1 MYETDLENLNRLIAE
16 TEAKLRKA
24 NNNLHQYELS
34 KKLKTL
40 NDMRLD
46 LMIQIEFFKNHEKGE

>member
-1 MYETDLENLNRLIAE
+1 MYESDLENIDNQIRQIE
-16 TEAKLRKA
+16 DVLRKA
-24 NNNLHQYELS
+24 NSSLLKYELS

-46 LMIQIEFFKNHEKGE
+46 LLIQIEFFKTHEKGE